1 MLRRLGNE
9 PSQSS
14 KDPAS
19 CYFVICDYRDLKHD
33 FFLCDAGFSLQ
44 SMDDMVENFLYL
56 AADLLLLGAVAA
68 YFWKKERLSKIL
80 AVIGLGIF
88 LVFLVA
94 GTILALLMG
103 GVPVFLYFYI
113 FGILLTDGI
122 LFYLFLRDE

>member
-1 MLRRLGNE
+1 M
-9 PSQSS
+9 
-14 KDPAS
+14 S
-19 CYFVICDYRDLKHD
+19 CHNHLKIRHYVILLFAVIGILNTLFYFATRGL
-33 FFLCDAGFSLQ
+33 SLQ
-44 SMDDMVENFLYL
+44 SMEDMVENLLYP

-88 LVFLVA
+88 LIFLIA

-103 GVPVFLYFYI
+103 GMPVFLYFYI
-113 FGILLTDGI
+113 FGILLVDGI

>member
-1 MLRRLGNE
+1 MNHHNHLKIRHH
-9 PSQSS
+9 
-14 KDPAS
+14 
-19 CYFVICDYRDLKHD
+19 VILLLAIIGILSTLFSFSTR
-33 FFLCDAGFSLQ
+33 GFSLQ
-44 SMDDMVENFLYL
+44 SIDDMVENLLYP

-88 LVFLVA
+88 LIFLVA

-113 FGILLTDGI
+113 FGILLADGI